1 MIHDVDESLRA
12 LIRKDVLNGSGVEIA
27 FDAPTKDWAA
37 RRNQPT
43 LDVYLYQIQEDVK
56 QREVSYVS
64 VRDDTG
70 RVTERRPPARRFK
83 LSYMLTA
90 WTQRPED
97 EHRLLSAA
105 LGCLIRYDQ
114 LPKEML
120 AGALADQPDPVTLS
134 IGLPLPPDRSLN
146 DVWSALGGELKPAL
160 DLVVAAPF
168 VTGRVEAAGPPV
180 LEEPR
185 IRIAQ
190 EAGGKKRTRPV
201 QSPAASPW
209 EIGDPVAAEAVTAG
223 STETPGRTVRVREL
237 PRPAG

>member
-27 FDAPTKDWAA
+27 FDAPTKEWAA

-56 QREVSYVS
+56 QREVSYVP

-83 LSYMLTA
+83 LSYMVTA

-105 LGCLIRYDQ
+105 LGCLMRYDQ
-114 LPKEML
+114 LPKELL
-120 AGALADQPDPVTLS
+120 AGALTDQPDPVSLS

-160 DLVVAAPF
+160 DLVVTAPF

-180 LEEPR
+180 LEGPR

-190 EAGGKKRTRPV
+190 ERARKRSRPERP
-201 QSPAASPW
+201 PAATRW
-209 EIGDPVAAEAVTAG
+209 DVGEPVAAEAVIAG